1 MGILRML
8 GLMRVSNHLLSV
20 EMERSL
26 GRAASQTINA
36 LQDALAAANA
46 EIAALRPDA
55 ELTRARRE
63 RDKAYSERKR
73 GKSQALVA
81 SPDTI
86 AKVKT
91 GLAKRAAKKGA
102 A

>member
-8 GLMRVSNHLLSV
+8 GLMRASDHLRSV

-36 LQDALAAANA
+36 LQDALEAANA

-55 ELTRARRE
+55 EAMRSKRARDVE
-63 RDKAYSERKR
+63 YGKAKR
-73 GKSQALVA
+73 AKAQTV
-81 SPDTI
+81 
-86 AKVKT
+86 AKVKS